1 MADSPYYWQDNTIR
15 VAVGFHA
22 FTLAYI
28 EPMAGGRALLSIYG
42 WSDRSGH
49 VLPPQSTERPEPDG
63 ETDGCVEI
71 PCRDVEEAR
80 KVAEALFLVRGW
92 QIRSGGGG

>member
-1 MADSPYYWQDNTIR
+1 MPESPYYWSGDTVC

-28 EPMAGGRALLSIYG
+28 EPMAGGAALLSIYG
-42 WSDRSGH
+42 WSERSGH
-49 VLPPQSTERPEPDG
+49 VLPPQGADRPQPDG

-71 PCRDVEEAR
+71 PCRNVEEAR

-92 QIRSGGGG
+92 GIR

>member
-1 MADSPYYWQDNTIR
+1 MPDSPYYWQGDMVR
-15 VAVGFHA
+15 VSVGFHA

-28 EPMAGGRALLSIYG
+28 EPSTDGALLSIYG
-42 WSDRSGH
+42 WSGRSGH
-49 VLPPQSTERPEPDG
+49 VLPPQGAERPEPDG

-71 PCRDVEEAR
+71 PCRTVEEAR

-92 QIRSGGGG
+92 KIRSGGGG